1 MPDFDVSDLTPA
13 ADGRRAVDLPDSDL
27 DAAYHA
33 YTVIVEDPSMWGFL
47 RSFVGIFPTLWDF
60 FKATDD
66 TLRGISHSDP
76 ERLFS
81 PLAPAVVSRY
91 VDRLC
96 DRYTS
101 VPCASGGVFVFKTGG
116 DIL

>member
-1 MPDFDVSDLTPA
+1 MGFPA
-13 ADGRRAVDLPDSDL
+13 LVRGYL
-27 DAAYHA
+27 
-33 YTVIVEDPSMWGFL
+33 
-47 RSFVGIFPTLWDF
+47 PTLWDF

-101 VPCASGGVFVFKTGG
+101 VPCASGGVFVFRTGG
-116 DIL
+116 DILYCCHFERGVFN